1 MEEADLLKERLQAI
15 TDKRRIQENITM
27 KRREIDEEKLKLQY
41 IKKKALREQWLMD
54 GLSQQS
60 EEEQAAMRLQAQD
73 EQQQSDQLQSNIL
86 RIEKELEALETQELN
101 ISANEEVVLKRLKEV
116 ERTTEDIIKELNA
129 EFKADL
135 THHVISPLPDISS
148 FIPFIPAKSSPIPKT
163 GSEEPKKATFAMEI
177 SVEHDKRTGKS
188 QVVST
193 ATITPEAI
201 QERGL
206 KVYDDGWKSVYALH
220 PDGRKKLNGAVGEM
234 TSNEVEELL
243 HQATDKNVPTDV
255 QYHKPVY
262 SVPYSGNSRPSTPR
276 TPSKAQRLTPS
287 PSCSPFHSSISSRNE
302 ARIFREENER
312 GKDLEGWR
320 TPNKTTSPSIMKQD
334 STSKDLTRPE
344 EEVKLPCL
352 NGQEQSNNDSYLNS
366 HSYFGVKTPQ
376 GRTGSSSPNPAALV
390 SVTAKS
396 EGMPPLIQPVYL
408 AVDNCSPSVAWH
420 KSQADPDALRESP
433 GDFNRYSP
441 FSAESFPSRNLVN
454 NLPEEVESEPITMI
468 FMGYENADGE
478 EEDDIQAEL
487 VIIGNSDEDDD
498 EENKYVKNENE
509 EEDCLSYHPEGYK
522 SKVFQPEVGIAK
534 VTDCRHTIEST
545 YTNTDDSGLHKPT
558 FMHKPGKHSPYLQG
572 QGVDGS
578 ANTGSINMEKMKLC
592 STGR

>member
-1 MEEADLLKERLQAI
+1 
-15 TDKRRIQENITM
+15 
-27 KRREIDEEKLKLQY
+27 
-41 IKKKALREQWLMD
+41 
-54 GLSQQS
+54 
-60 EEEQAAMRLQAQD
+60 
-73 EQQQSDQLQSNIL
+73 
-86 RIEKELEALETQELN
+86 
-101 ISANEEVVLKRLKEV
+101 
-116 ERTTEDIIKELNA
+116 
-129 EFKADL
+129 
-135 THHVISPLPDISS
+135 
-148 FIPFIPAKSSPIPKT
+148 
-163 GSEEPKKATFAMEI
+163 MEI

-206 KVYDDGWKSVYALH
+206 KVYDDGRKSVYALH

-276 TPSKAQRLTPS
+276 TPNKAQRLTPS
-287 PSCSPFHSSISSRNE
+287 PSCSPFHSTISSRNE

-312 GKDLEGWR
+312 GKDLEGWKN
-320 TPNKTTSPSIMKQD
+320 PNKTTSPSIMKQD
-334 STSKDLTRPE
+334 SMSKDLTRHE
-344 EEVKLPCL
+344 EEVMLPCL
-352 NGQEQSNNDSYLNS
+352 NDQEQSNNDSYLNS
-366 HSYFGVKTPQ
+366 HSDFGVKTPQ
-376 GRTGSSSPNPAALV
+376 GLTKSKTGFSSPNPAALV
-390 SVTAKS
+390 SVKAKS

-420 KSQADPDALRESP
+420 KSEVDPDGLRESP
-433 GDFNRYSP
+433 GDFTRYSP
-441 FSAESFPSRNLVN
+441 FIAESIPSPNLVN
-454 NLPEEVESEPITMI
+454 NLPEELESEPITMI
-468 FMGYENADGE
+468 FMGYENAEGE

-487 VIIGNSDEDDD
+487 VIIGNSDDDDDND

-522 SKVFQPEVGIAK
+522 SKVFQPEVGMAK

-545 YTNTDDSGLHKPT
+545 YTNTDDSGLLKPT
-558 FMHKPGKHSPYLQG
+558 FVHRPGKHSPYLQG
-572 QGVDGS
+572 QRVDES

>member
-1 MEEADLLKERLQAI
+1 
-15 TDKRRIQENITM
+15 
-27 KRREIDEEKLKLQY
+27 EEKLKLQY

-116 ERTTEDIIKELNA
+116 ERTTEDIIKVGSNIN
-129 EFKADL
+129 F
-135 THHVISPLPDISS
+135 SS
-148 FIPFIPAKSSPIPKT
+148 FIPFIPTKSSPIPET

-206 KVYDDGWKSVYALH
+206 KVYDDGRKSVYALH

-234 TSNEVEELL
+234 TSSEVEELL

-287 PSCSPFHSSISSRNE
+287 PNCSPFNSSISSRNE
-302 ARIFREENER
+302 TRIFREENER

-334 STSKDLTRPE
+334 CTSKDLTRSE
-344 EEVKLPCL
+344 EE
-352 NGQEQSNNDSYLNS
+352 
-366 HSYFGVKTPQ
+366 
-376 GRTGSSSPNPAALV
+376 
-390 SVTAKS
+390 S
-396 EGMPPLIQPVYL
+396 E
-408 AVDNCSPSVAWH
+408 
-420 KSQADPDALRESP
+420 ADPDALRESP

-522 SKVFQPEVGIAK
+522 SKVFQPEVGMAK

-558 FMHKPGKHSPYLQG
+558 FMHKPGKHSQYLQG

-578 ANTGSINMEKMKLC
+578 ANTDSINMEKMKLC